1 MTRTITD
8 PEREWMG
15 RLAAASDPRP
25 PWTAAKREAREA
37 RNDYICRLYS
47 EGVPVPE
54 IAASADLST
63 HAIVAVV
70 RKARS
75 EGREVVRPRAARA
88 RTSEAYRRR
97 LTDDET
103 TGLVQLDEQVPRQ
116 RNGRRFMYGDEG
128 KALLAEVIRL
138 RSDRVALQT
147 IANVLGVS
155 RQSVHSMTRNVTDAL
170 TDEAQP
176 VSS

>member
-1 MTRTITD
+1 MTRGITE
-8 PEREWMG
+8 PEQAWLS
-15 RLAAASDPRP
+15 RLSAASDPRP

-37 RNDYICRLYS
+37 RNQYICRLYS

-54 IAASADLST
+54 IASAAGLST

-75 EGREVVRPRAARA
+75 EGQTVIRPRAARA

-97 LTDDET
+97 LTDDELT
-103 TGLVQLDEQVPRQ
+103 LLRALDSQVPRQ

-147 IANVLGVS
+147 IADVLDVS
-155 RQSVHSMTRNVTDAL
+155 RQSIHSMTRNVTEAL
-170 TDEAQP
+170 TDEAIP